1 MHFLVFFLVF
11 VIRICLCAG
20 VCSHIDAF
28 DLLKGRMRI
37 NLGRTEGGMS
47 QKRLD
52 RTDVRAVIEH
62 RRRKRM
68 PQHVRRVLLERRH
81 LPHTRAHDFI

>member
-52 RTDVRAVIEH
+52 GSYIGAVIEH
-62 RRRKRM
+62 GSSEGM
-68 PQHVRRVLLERRH
+68 TEDVRRVFLERTDFS
-81 LPHTRAHDFI
+81 HTRTHDII

>member
-1 MHFLVFFLVF
+1 MCRHVHPL
-11 VIRICLCAG
+11 
-20 VCSHIDAF
+20 
-28 DLLKGRMRI
+28 DLLERRMRI
-37 NLGRTEGGMS
+37 YLGRTQRS
-47 QKRLD
+47 VPQQRLD

-81 LPHTRAHDFI
+81 LPHTRAHDII